1 MYQTFA
7 SQNTQN
13 VFLAHLASAA
23 GVTLPMLMITKNW
36 GLPSVFFSEK
46 WRFFIFFGHLD
57 EISAYFLGFG

>member
-1 MYQTFA
+1 
-7 SQNTQN
+7 
-13 VFLAHLASAA
+13 LAHLASAA
-23 GVTLPMLMITKNW
+23 GATLPMLMITKNW